1 MSTGTSNVSPKFVLN
16 WYGKNAM
23 VIQFLFLVVKEMGT
37 GYNWERGGGGVSLE
51 GGLKSGVMVMM
62 QMKELVKYIFI
73 QYICIRTFNKVII
86 NSTNF

>member
-1 MSTGTSNVSPKFVLN
+1 M
-16 WYGKNAM
+16 
-23 VIQFLFLVVKEMGT
+23 
-37 GYNWERGGGGVSLE
+37 SLE